1 MNIGVSMLRLAII
14 GTNWITERFVQAALE
29 VNEFELTAVYS
40 RDTGRAKAFAAPF
53 NPQAIPF
60 TDLETMA
67 KSDAFDAVYIASPNS
82 LHYEQSVL
90 MLENGKHVICEKP
103 VASNITQAEHM
114 YQVAEQHNVV
124 LFEAFKT
131 EYLPNFSLISKN
143 LDKIGKVHK
152 VFINY
157 CQYSSRYQKY
167 LNGEN
172 PNTFNPDFSNG
183 SIMDIGF
190 YCVSSAVALFG
201 EPETVVA
208 SAHLLESGVDA
219 HGTVI
224 LSYPAH
230 DVVISHS
237 KVSDTNIPSE
247 IQGEAGSMVIEHLSE
262 CDHIVLK
269 LRGEEAVTLTV
280 PQVENTMTYEASIFA
295 EQIKQKKL
303 CEKAK
308 ARALGVSRIITEVR
322 KQVGV
327 VFPADK

>member
-1 MNIGVSMLRLAII
+1 MLRLAII

-29 VNEFELTAVYS
+29 VKEFELTAVYS
-40 RDTGRAKAFAAPF
+40 RSEQRAAEFAAPF
-53 NPQAIPF
+53 NDQAQCF
-60 TDLETMA
+60 TDLQAMA
-67 KSDAFDAVYIASPNS
+67 QSDAFDAVYIASPNS

-103 VASNITQAEHM
+103 IASNIVQAEHM
-114 YQVAEQHNVV
+114 YQVAEQHGVV

-131 EYLPNFSLISKN
+131 EYLPNFALINQN
-143 LDKIGKVHK
+143 LEKLGKLHK

-157 CQYSSRYQKY
+157 CQYSSRYQRY
-167 LNGEN
+167 LDGEN
-172 PNTFNPDFSNG
+172 PNTFNPAFSNG

-201 EPETVVA
+201 EPESVKA
-208 SAHLLESGVDA
+208 SAHLLDTGVDA

-224 LSYPAH
+224 LGYKAH

-237 KVSDTNIPSE
+237 KVSDSNIPSE
-247 IQGEAGSMVIEHLSE
+247 IQGEAGSMIIEHISE

-295 EQIKQKKL
+295 EQIKQGKL

-308 ARALGVSRIITEVR
+308 TRALGVSRISTEVR

-327 VFPADK
+327 VFPADN

>member
-1 MNIGVSMLRLAII
+1 MLRLAII

-40 RDTGRAKAFAAPF
+40 RSEARAAEFAAPF
-53 NPQAIPF
+53 NAQAQCF
-60 TDLETMA
+60 TDLQTMA
-67 KSDAFDAVYIASPNS
+67 QSDAFDAVYIASPNS

-103 VASNITQAEHM
+103 IASNITQAEHM
-114 YQVAEQHNVV
+114 YQVAEQNGVV

-131 EYLPNFSLISKN
+131 EYLPNFQLINQN
-143 LDKIGKVHK
+143 LDKLGKLHK

-157 CQYSSRYQKY
+157 CQYSSRYQRY
-167 LNGEN
+167 LDGEN
-172 PNTFNPDFSNG
+172 PNTFNPAFSNG

-201 EPETVVA
+201 EPEMVKA
-208 SAHLLESGVDA
+208 SAHLLDSGVDA

-224 LSYPAH
+224 LSYQEH

-237 KVSDTNIPSE
+237 KVSDSNIPSE
-247 IQGEAGSMVIEHLSE
+247 IQGEAGSMIIEHISE

-295 EQIKQKKL
+295 EQIKQGKL
-303 CEKAK
+303 CENAK
-308 ARALGVSRIITEVR
+308 ARALGVSRISTEVR
-322 KQVGV
+322 KQTGV
-327 VFPADK
+327 VFPADQ

>member
-1 MNIGVSMLRLAII
+1 MLRLAII

-40 RDTGRAKAFAAPF
+40 RTEARAVEFAAPF
-53 NPQAIPF
+53 NAKAQCF
-60 TDLETMA
+60 TDLQAMA
-67 KSDAFDAVYIASPNS
+67 QSDAFDAVYIASPNS

-103 VASNITQAEHM
+103 IASNITQAEHM
-114 YQVAEQHNVV
+114 YQVAEQNGVV

-131 EYLPNFSLISKN
+131 EYLPNFGLIN
-143 LDKIGKVHK
+143 QHLDKLGKLHK

-157 CQYSSRYQKY
+157 CQYSSRYQRY
-167 LNGEN
+167 LDGEN
-172 PNTFNPDFSNG
+172 PNTFNPEFSNG

-201 EPETVVA
+201 EPQHIKA

-224 LSYPAH
+224 LSYPEH

-237 KVSDTNIPSE
+237 KVSDSNIPSE
-247 IQGEAGSMVIEHLSE
+247 IQGEAGSMIIEHISE

-269 LRGEEAVTLTV
+269 LRGEEAQTLSV

-295 EQIKQKKL
+295 EQIKRGQL
-303 CEKAK
+303 CQKAK
-308 ARALGVSRIITEVR
+308 ARALGVSRISTEVR

-327 VFPADK
+327 VFPADQ

>member
-1 MNIGVSMLRLAII
+1 MLRLAII

-40 RDTGRAKAFAAPF
+40 RTEARAAEFAAPF
-53 NPQAIPF
+53 NAQAQCF
-60 TDLETMA
+60 TDLQAMA
-67 KSDAFDAVYIASPNS
+67 QSDAFDAVYIASPNS

-103 VASNITQAEHM
+103 IASNITQAEHM
-114 YQVAEQHNVV
+114 YQVAEQKGVV

-131 EYLPNFSLISKN
+131 EYLPNFALINQNIEK
-143 LDKIGKVHK
+143 LGKVHK

-157 CQYSSRYQKY
+157 CQYSSRYQRY
-167 LNGEN
+167 LDGEN
-172 PNTFNPDFSNG
+172 PNTFNPAFSNG

-201 EPETVVA
+201 EPESVKA
-208 SAHLLESGVDA
+208 SAHLLDSGVDA

-224 LSYPAH
+224 LSYKEH

-237 KVSDTNIPSE
+237 KVSDSNIPSE
-247 IQGEAGSMVIEHLSE
+247 IQGEAGSMIIEHISE

-269 LRGEEAVTLTV
+269 VRGENSATLKV

-295 EQIKQKKL
+295 EQIKQGKL

-308 ARALGVSRIITEVR
+308 ARALGVSRISTEVR
-322 KQVGV
+322 KQTGV
-327 VFPADK
+327 IFPADK

>member
-1 MNIGVSMLRLAII
+1 MLRLAII
-14 GTNWITERFVQAALE
+14 GTNWITERFVQAAIE

-40 RDTGRAKAFAAPF
+40 RTEARASEFASPF
-53 NPQAIPF
+53 NAQAQYF
-60 TDLETMA
+60 TDLQAMA
-67 KSDAFDAVYIASPNS
+67 ESDVFDAVYIASPNA

-103 VASNITQAEHM
+103 IASNITQAEHM
-114 YQVAEQHNVV
+114 YQVAEQNGVV

-131 EYLPNFSLISKN
+131 EYLPNFQLINQN
-143 LDKIGKVHK
+143 LDKLGKLHK

-157 CQYSSRYQKY
+157 CQYSSRYQRY
-167 LNGEN
+167 LDGEN
-172 PNTFNPDFSNG
+172 PNTFNPAFSNG

-201 EPETVVA
+201 EPETIKA
-208 SAHLLESGVDA
+208 SAHLLDSGVDA

-224 LSYPAH
+224 LNYKEH

-237 KVSDTNIPSE
+237 KVSDSNIPSE
-247 IQGEAGSMVIEHLSE
+247 IQGEAGSMIIEHISE

-269 LRGEEAVTLTV
+269 LRGEDAVTLTV

-295 EQIKQKKL
+295 EQIKQGKL

-308 ARALGVSRIITEVR
+308 ARALGVSRISTEVR

>member
-1 MNIGVSMLRLAII
+1 MLRLAII

-40 RDTGRAKAFAAPF
+40 RDTERAQAFAASF
-53 NPQAIPF
+53 NAQARPF
-60 TDLETMA
+60 TDLDTMA

-82 LHYEQSVL
+82 LHYEQSIL
-90 MLENGKHVICEKP
+90 MLNHGKHVICEKP
-103 VASNITQAEHM
+103 IASNIIQAEHM
-114 YQVAEQHNVV
+114 FKVAEQNNVV

-131 EYLPNFSLISKN
+131 EYLPNFALIN
-143 LDKIGKVHK
+143 EHLAKIGKVHK
-152 VFINY
+152 AFINY

-172 PNTFNPDFSNG
+172 PNTFNPNFSNG

-201 EPETVVA
+201 EPETVKA

-224 LSYPAH
+224 LSYPEH

-237 KVSDTNIPSE
+237 KVSDSNIPSE
-247 IQGEAGSMVIEHLSE
+247 IQGEAGSMVIEHISE
-262 CDHIVLK
+262 CDHIILK
-269 LRGEEAVTLTV
+269 LRGEEAVTLHV
-280 PQVENTMTYEASIFA
+280 PQVENTMTYEAKIFA
-295 EQIKQKKL
+295 QQIQQGKL

-308 ARALGVSRIITEVR
+308 ARALGVSRISTAVR

-327 VFPADK
+327 VFPADQ

>member
-1 MNIGVSMLRLAII
+1 MLRLAII

-40 RDTGRAKAFAAPF
+40 RDTKRAQAFAAPF

-67 KSDAFDAVYIASPNS
+67 KSDTFDAVYIASPNS

-131 EYLPNFSLISKN
+131 EYLPNFKLIHDHLPK
-143 LDKIGKVHK
+143 LGKLHK
-152 VFINY
+152 VSIHY
-157 CQYSSRYQKY
+157 CQYSSRYQRY
-167 LNGEN
+167 LDGEN
-172 PNTFNPDFSNG
+172 PNTFNPAFSNG

-201 EPETVVA
+201 EPDSIKA

-219 HGTVI
+219 HGSAI
-224 LSYPAH
+224 LTYP
-230 DVVISHS
+230 DFEVVICHS
-237 KVSDTNIPSE
+237 KVSESTLPTE
-247 IQGEAGSMVIEHLSE
+247 LQGEAGVMLIPHISE
-262 CDHIVLK
+262 CDHVVVK
-269 LRGEEAVTLTV
+269 LRGEDPVTYQV
-280 PQVENTMTYEASIFA
+280 PQAENTMTYEVSLFA
-295 EQIKQKKL
+295 EQIKTGEL
-303 CEKAK
+303 CKKAK
-308 ARALGVSRIITEVR
+308 VRALGVSRITTEIR
-322 KQVGV
+322 RQTGV
-327 VFPADK
+327 IFPADK

>member
-1 MNIGVSMLRLAII
+1 MLRLAII

-29 VNEFELTAVYS
+29 VQEFELTAVYS
-40 RDTGRAKAFAAPF
+40 RNQARANEFAAPF
-53 NPQAIPF
+53 SNNAVCF
-60 TDLETMA
+60 TDLEQMA
-67 KSDAFDAVYIASPNS
+67 RSDAFDAVYIASPNS

-103 VASNITQAEHM
+103 VASNIVQAEHM
-114 YQVAEQHNVV
+114 FKVAEENNVV

-131 EYLPNFSLISKN
+131 EYLPNFSLIHEHLPK
-143 LDKIGKVHK
+143 LGKMHK

-157 CQYSSRYQKY
+157 CQYSSRYQRY
-167 LNGEN
+167 LDGEN
-172 PNTFNPDFSNG
+172 PNTFNPAFSNG

-201 EPETVVA
+201 EPKTVQA
-208 SAHLLESGVDA
+208 SAHLLDSGVDA
-219 HGTVI
+219 HGSV
-224 LSYPAH
+224 LLQYSDH

-237 KVSDTNIPSE
+237 KVSDSTIPSE
-247 IQGEAGSMVIEHLSE
+247 IQGEAGSMIIEHISE

-269 LRGEEAVTLTV
+269 LRGEEAVTYQV
-280 PQVENTMTYEASIFA
+280 PQVENTMTYEAQVFA
-295 EQIKQKKL
+295 DQIKQGKL

-308 ARALGVSRIITEVR
+308 ARALGVSRITTEVR

-327 VFPADK
+327 IFPADQV

>member
-1 MNIGVSMLRLAII
+1 MLRLAII

-40 RDTGRAKAFAAPF
+40 RDTERAQAFAAPF
-53 NPQAIPF
+53 NTQAISF
-60 TDLETMA
+60 TDLESMA

-90 MLENGKHVICEKP
+90 MLNHGKHVICEKP

-114 YQVAEQHNVV
+114 YQVAEHHNVV

-172 PNTFNPDFSNG
+172 PNTFNPAFSNG

-201 EPETVVA
+201 EPESIKA